1 MTETEVTQMTEVG
14 PRASVVIPTHQ
25 RRMALHRALL
35 ALGEQTASAASY
47 EVIVSVDGSSDGSEE
62 MAANFDAPYDLRVT
76 AGPARGRAAA
86 CNSAIELARGEVL
99 IVLDD
104 DMQPAPAFIE
114 RHLSH
119 HSPGSR
125 LCVMGAVPI
134 ELDGSS
140 PHAARYVRNKF
151 NAHLTQL
158 AIPDH
163 EFVPRDFYSGNASLR
178 TETMR
183 AINGFSESF
192 TVYGNEDI
200 DLSLRLQATGV
211 QLAYDAGAL
220 AHQEYDKDLAAL
232 IGDTTEKG
240 RTTVQLVRN
249 HPEVFAQLRLAS
261 PWDGSRSWLAA
272 RAVLLWA
279 TRRLAVMRRIATWK
293 AALLERLGLWRQ
305 PLFYRAV
312 LDYAFWAGVD
322 AELREST
329 PEGELKGL
337 ARDLRRGPIDLLLHR

>member
-1 MTETEVTQMTEVG
+1 MSA
-14 PRASVVIPTHQ
+14 ASPSASIIIPTHQ
-25 RRMALHRALL
+25 RREALHRALL
-35 ALGEQTASAASY
+35 ALGEQTAGAASY
-47 EVIVSVDGSSDGSEE
+47 EVIVSVDGSSDGSEK
-62 MAANFDAPYDLRVT
+62 MVASFDAPYELRVT
-76 AGPARGRAAA
+76 AGPARGRGAA

-99 IVLDD
+99 IILDD
-104 DMQPAPAFIE
+104 DMQPAPGFVE

-119 HSPGSR
+119 HPPASQ

-140 PHAARYVRNKF
+140 PHAARYVRDKF
-151 NAHLTQL
+151 NAHLAQL
-158 AIPDH
+158 ATPGH

-211 QLAYDAGAL
+211 QLAYDPDAL
-220 AHQEYDKDLAAL
+220 ARQEYDKDLAAL
-232 IGDTTEKG
+232 IGDTTAKG
-240 RTTVQLVRN
+240 RTTVQLARS
-249 HPEVFAQLRLAS
+249 HPEVFAQLRLAA
-261 PWDGSRSWLAA
+261 PWDGSRPWLAA
-272 RAVLLWA
+272 RAVLLWL
-279 TRRLAVMRRIATWK
+279 TRRLAIVRRIAAWK

-337 ARDLRRGPIDLLLHR
+337 ASDLRRGPIDLLLHR

>member
-1 MTETEVTQMTEVG
+1 MTI
-14 PRASVVIPTHQ
+14 ASVVIPTHQ
-25 RRMALHRALL
+25 RREALRRALR
-35 ALGEQTASAASY
+35 ALCEQTAAPAGY

-62 MAANFDAPYDLRVT
+62 MAASFDAPYDLRVT
-76 AGPARGRAAA
+76 AGPSRGRAAA

-104 DMQPAPAFIE
+104 DMQPAPAFVE

-119 HSPGSR
+119 HPPGSQ

-134 ELDGSS
+134 ELDPTS
-140 PHAARYVRNKF
+140 PHAARYVRDKF
-151 NAHLTQL
+151 DAHLAEL
-158 AIPDH
+158 AKAGH

-200 DLSLRLQATGV
+200 DLSLRLQASGV
-211 QLAYDAGAL
+211 QLAYDAEAL
-220 AHQEYDKDLAAL
+220 ARQEYDKDLGAL
-232 IGDTTEKG
+232 ISDTTAKG
-240 RTTVQLVRN
+240 RTTVQLARS

-261 PWDGSRSWLAA
+261 PWDSSRPWLAA
-272 RAVLLWA
+272 RAILLWL
-279 TRRLAVMRRIATWK
+279 TRRLALVRRIAAWK
-293 AALLERLGLWRQ
+293 AVLLERLGLWRQ